1 MSDVADVII
10 EKCRAKWAIV
20 TSLEKE
26 EDAYKEEA
34 KRCRKSIDNLVSEIR
49 RLCVE
54 SNQQELALPEEPT

>member
-1 MSDVADVII
+1 MIVD
-10 EKCRAKWAIV
+10 KCRAKWAIV
-20 TSLEKE
+20 TQLEKE

-54 SNQQELALPEEPT
+54 SGQEELPLAEAPPEG